1 MEISLEPL
9 IVNPHFDEHERVVV
23 LHDSA
28 KGLKGI
34 ICIHSTA
41 LGPAMGGCRSASYDS
56 PDAALSDA
64 LRLSQGMSYEN
75 ALAGGGDR
83 SPWAALG
90 VIVALQ
96 ACLGRPLSGARI
108 AVQGLGAVGYKLC
121 ELDVQL

>member
-75 ALAGGGDR
+75 ALAGGGDP

-90 VIVALQ
+90 GGNRRAAGVPRAPALRRAHRGAGVGRSRLQ
-96 ACLGRPLSGARI
+96 ALRA
-108 AVQGLGAVGYKLC
+108 
-121 ELDVQL
+121 